1 MPVGAVASFAHRV
14 AGLLLFL
21 CLPLVAFLLDLSLQG
36 SNGFAHAGQLLQS
49 PWLRVLQVGV
59 AWSLLHHFLA
69 GLRFLA
75 FDLGWGTSR
84 MAARR
89 SALVVNLAAPVLTL
103 IILWRLW

>member
-21 CLPLVAFLLDLSLQG
+21 CLPLMAFLLDLSLQG
-36 SNGFAHAGQLLQS
+36 PDGFAHAVRLLQS
-49 PWLRVLQVGV
+49 PWLRALQAGV